1 MRSEQEVQRLTQV
14 YQTYQTSATVQAQWT
29 EHNRGNRAI
38 IQERS
43 RYLQGLLQT
52 QGYWP
57 LTQRRLLDIGCGAG
71 RILGNF
77 LAWGAQP
84 HNLYG
89 VDLLPDRIA
98 AAQQAFPDLHFQQA
112 NAERIEFPASTFD
125 LVLLFTVFTSILD
138 LQMAHNVAAEV
149 QRVLKP
155 GGAVIW
161 YDFRYNNP
169 YNPHVRGMTRA
180 KIQQLFPE
188 FTLHLRTVTLLPP
201 LARRLG
207 ALTPLFYPLL
217 TRLPLLRT
225 HYLGLLVKP

>member
-57 LTQRRLLDIGCGAG
+57 LTQQRLLDIGCGAG
-71 RILGNF
+71 RILGHF

-84 HNLYG
+84 HHLYG
-89 VDLLPDRIA
+89 IDLPPDRIA
-98 AAQQAFPDLHFQQA
+98 AARQAFPALHFQQA

-138 LQMAHNVAAEV
+138 QQMAHNVATEV

-169 YNPHVRGMTRA
+169 YNPHVRGMTKA

-207 ALTPLFYPLL
+207 ALTPRLYPLL